1 MTRKFSEHVGLNREI
16 GPRCLAPR
24 LDGEPSTVGEID
36 SESRK
41 SEADG
46 QMRQRGDACA
56 ECGFEPR
63 FDVAVADHE
72 SVNGAAIVV
81 TTLIQNHL
89 NSAFIDMRTKAH
101 DVQRSGTKR
110 YRALFVS
117 DIHLGTKA
125 CQAEAF
131 LDFLRSSET
140 DRIYLVG
147 DIVDF
152 WRIKRGV
159 YWPQAHND
167 VLQKLLRWVRKGGN
181 LVFIPGNHDEAM
193 RDYCGARFGG
203 ISIERSV
210 IHTGADGRRYLVMH
224 GDEFDVVVRYAKWL
238 ALFGD
243 WSYTVA
249 LWANTH
255 FNAVRR
261 WFGMPY
267 WSLSAYLKHK
277 VKRAVNYIGEFE
289 SALAAEARRHGAQGV
304 ICGHIHHA
312 AIRQVGDVL
321 YINTGDWVESCTA
334 VAETEEGIFELIRWT
349 PHPYGMSR
357 VEGPV
362 EELEAAA

>member
-1 MTRKFSEHVGLNREI
+1 MKT
-16 GPRCLAPR
+16 
-24 LDGEPSTVGEID
+24 D
-36 SESRK
+36 
-41 SEADG
+41 
-46 QMRQRGDACA
+46 
-56 ECGFEPR
+56 
-63 FDVAVADHE
+63 
-72 SVNGAAIVV
+72 
-81 TTLIQNHL
+81 
-89 NSAFIDMRTKAH
+89 AH
-101 DVQRSGTKR
+101 DVPHPETKR

-117 DIHLGTKA
+117 DLHLGTKA

-131 LDFLRSSET
+131 LDFLRHSEA

-152 WRIKRGV
+152 WRIKRGA

-167 VLQKLLRWVRKGGN
+167 VLQKLLRRVRKGN
-181 LVFIPGNHDEAM
+181 DLVFIPGNHDETM

-203 ISIERSV
+203 IAIERHI

-243 WSYTVA
+243 WSYAVA

-267 WSLSAYLKHK
+267 WSLSAYLKQK
-277 VKRAVNYIGEFE
+277 VKRAVNHIGEFE
-289 SALAAEARRHGAQGV
+289 TALAAEARRHGAQGV

-334 VAETEEGIFELIRWT
+334 VAETEEGAFEIIRWT
-349 PHPYGMSR
+349 AHRSDLKK
-357 VEGPV
+357 VESPV